1 MSPDERA
8 GSLEKT
14 TPVKRASES
23 QYPTEMVLSPMV
35 ADSCVKLRGGTLIY
49 TVTQRTVTSKRS
61 SL

>member
-8 GSLEKT
+8 GSLENA

-23 QYPTEMVLSPMV
+23 QYPTEMTLSPMV
-35 ADSCVKLRGGTLIY
+35 VDSCVKLRGGTLVY
-49 TVTQRTVTSKRS
+49 TTTQRTTTSKRS